1 MSDVQKRVQEVIGQL
16 VESGA
21 ERGVQ
26 VAVYRYGELLVDA
39 VGGIADPETGR
50 PVTSDTPFYNFSIGK
65 GVTATVVHVLAERGD
80 LTYDTAIADV
90 WPEFAAHGKE
100 TATVRHAL
108 NHSLGIPGMPLDT
121 TPEDV
126 CDWDKMC
133 AAVAD
138 AELWWEPGTK
148 VGYHAYTFGFVVGEI
163 VRRVTGKPIAQVLRE
178 DVAGPLGVPDE
189 IYFGMPVSEHGRVA
203 RLEDAEGSEEML
215 AAMPEDLPMF
225 KAFPIELMPTAALGN
240 RADFLSADIPAG
252 GKVSARAV
260 ARMYAALLGE
270 VDGVRLISPERL
282 REVSAVSMA
291 GVDEVFGMPSTWG
304 LGYAIWCPWGDTQ
317 DAPTAFGMAGA
328 GGSWAGADPATGIAL
343 AVTKN
348 RLTEDFDI
356 PREIASIVT
365 EAVGR

>member
-1 MSDVQKRVQEVIGQL
+1 MSDLQKRVQEAIDQL
-16 VESGA
+16 VEPGA

-39 VGGIADPETGR
+39 VAGIADLETGR
-50 PVTSDTPFYNFSIGK
+50 LVTSNTPFYNFSIGK
-65 GVTATVVHVLAERGD
+65 GATATVAHVLVERGD
-80 LTYDTAIADV
+80 LTYDTVIADV
-90 WPEFAAHGKE
+90 WPEFAAHGKG

-108 NHSLGIPGMPLDT
+108 THSLGVPGIPLGT
-121 TPEDV
+121 TPEDA

-138 AELWWEPGTK
+138 AEPWWQPGTK

-163 VRRVTGKPIAQVLRE
+163 VRRVTGKPISRVLRE

-189 IYFGMPVSEHGRVA
+189 IYFGMPLSEHGRVA

-215 AAMPEDLPMF
+215 AAIPADLPMF
-225 KAFPIELMPTAALGN
+225 KAFPSYLIPTAQLGN

-260 ARMYAALLGE
+260 ARMYAALLTE

-282 REVSAVSMA
+282 REVSAVAMT
-291 GVDEVFGMPSTWG
+291 GVDEVFGNPSAWG
-304 LGYAIWCPWGDTQ
+304 LGYAIGAPWSNPQ
-317 DAPTAFGMAGA
+317 DPSTVFGMAGA

-348 RLTEDFDI
+348 LLTADWDTAGQ
-356 PREIASIVT
+356 IASIVT
-365 EAVGR
+365 KALGR